1 MLTDY
6 QASPLF
12 KERAMLGSDQLKI
25 LLVEDNP
32 ADAKLTKMALQ
43 EANIRNEI
51 VHCKDGEEALDYIF
65 SRGVHAGKKPPH
77 AEIGLILL
85 DLKMPKV
92 NGIEVLR
99 ELKANDNTKK
109 IPVAVFTSSK
119 ENPDVEEC
127 YRLGVNTYIV
137 KPLDFG
143 QFASIVKETGLYWIV
158 INHLPQS

>member
-1 MLTDY
+1 MLKDHQTNPILKDKLEMG
-6 QASPLF
+6 A
-12 KERAMLGSDQLKI
+12 DQLKI

-32 ADAKLTKMALQ
+32 ADAKLTKLALQ
-43 EANIRNEI
+43 EANIKNEI
-51 VHCKDGEEALDYIF
+51 VHLKDGEEALNYIF
-65 SRGVHAGKKPPH
+65 SKGPYANNKLPH

-99 ELKANDNTKK
+99 ELKANENTKK

-137 KPLDFG
+137 KPLDFN
-143 QFASIVKETGLYWIV
+143 QFATIVKETGLYWIV
-158 INHLPQS
+158 INHLPEK